1 MEMMKEIPAE
11 LAEFKKF
18 FSFKGCFSRFKFL
31 YGFAVAGF
39 ACSILNFAGFI
50 CFELMSLPSDSF
62 RFIGWFGHFYV
73 MLSSFEK
80 RCRDLCMQ
88 GFGVTLIV
96 TAFYASLIPWADK
109 TVPNCFPVFSDIIFY
124 VYIALFVFM
133 VSMPGKNAKK
143 ESPVNPLLKY
153 PNVYFALCCALYFA
167 GKNFVIQICGADL

>member
-1 MEMMKEIPAE
+1 
-11 LAEFKKF
+11 
-18 FSFKGCFSRFKFL
+18 
-31 YGFAVAGF
+31 
-39 ACSILNFAGFI
+39 
-50 CFELMSLPSDSF
+50 MSLPSDSF

-124 VYIALFVFM
+124 VYIALLFSWCPCPVK
-133 VSMPGKNAKK
+133 MPRKNLRSILCWNTPMYILPYVVRYILQGKI
-143 ESPVNPLLKY
+143 LLSK
-153 PNVYFALCCALYFA
+153 FAERIYENMFKRSIDFGRGIYGVGDTLFPFGFFRNIRYSFYRFCHIGYTALF
-167 GKNFVIQICGADL
+167 

>member
-1 MEMMKEIPAE
+1 MEMMKETPAE

-18 FSFKGCFSRFKFL
+18 FSFKGCFSRFEFL
-31 YGFAVAGF
+31 YGFAVAGY

-50 CFELMSLPSDSF
+50 SFELMSLPSDSF

-88 GFGVTLIV
+88 GFGVTVIV
-96 TAFYASLIPWADK
+96 TAFYAALIPWADK

-124 VYIALFVFM
+124 VYIALLFSWCPCPVK
-133 VSMPGKNAKK
+133 MPRKNLR
-143 ESPVNPLLKY
+143 SI
-153 PNVYFALCCALYFA
+153 LC
-167 GKNFVIQICGADL
+167 

>member
-1 MEMMKEIPAE
+1 MKKTKEILAE

-18 FSFKGCFSRFKFL
+18 FSFKGCFSRFEFL

-39 ACSILNFAGFI
+39 A

-96 TAFYASLIPWADK
+96 TAFHLSLIPRVDK

-124 VYIALFVFM
+124 VYIVLFIFM

-143 ESPVNPLLKY
+143 EPPVNPLLKY

>member
-18 FSFKGCFSRFKFL
+18 FSFKGCFSRFEFL

-80 RCRDLCMQ
+80 RCRDLRMQ
-88 GFGVTLIV
+88 GFWVTLIV
-96 TAFYASLIPWADK
+96 TAFHLSLIPRVDK
-109 TVPNCFPVFSDIIFY
+109 AVPNCFPVFSDIIFY
-124 VYIALFVFM
+124 VYIALLFSWCPCPVK
-133 VSMPGKNAKK
+133 MPRKNLR
-143 ESPVNPLLKY
+143 SI
-153 PNVYFALCCALYFA
+153 LC
-167 GKNFVIQICGADL
+167 

>member
-1 MEMMKEIPAE
+1 MKEIPAE

-18 FSFKGCFSRFKFL
+18 FSFKGCFSRFEFL

-73 MLSSFEK
+73 MLSSFE

-124 VYIALFVFM
+124 VYIALLFSWCPCPVK
-133 VSMPGKNAKK
+133 MPRKNLR
-143 ESPVNPLLKY
+143 SI
-153 PNVYFALCCALYFA
+153 LC
-167 GKNFVIQICGADL
+167 

>member
-1 MEMMKEIPAE
+1 MKEIPAE

-18 FSFKGCFSRFKFL
+18 FSFKGCFSRFEFL

-96 TAFYASLIPWADK
+96 TAFHLSLIPRVDK
-109 TVPNCFPVFSDIIFY
+109 AVPNCFPVFSDIIFY
-124 VYIALFVFM
+124 VYIALLFSWCPCPVK
-133 VSMPGKNAKK
+133 MPRKNLR
-143 ESPVNPLLKY
+143 SI
-153 PNVYFALCCALYFA
+153 LC
-167 GKNFVIQICGADL
+167 

>member
-18 FSFKGCFSRFKFL
+18 FSFKGCFSRFEFL

-80 RCRDLCMQ
+80 RCRDLRMQ
-88 GFGVTLIV
+88 GFWVTLIV
-96 TAFYASLIPWADK
+96 TAFHLSLIPRVDK
-109 TVPNCFPVFSDIIFY
+109 AVPNCFPVFSDIIFY

-143 ESPVNPLLKY
+143 EPPINPLLKY
-153 PNVYFALCCALYFA
+153 PNVYFAICCALYFA
-167 GKNFVIQICGADL
+167 GKNFVIQICGTAL